1 MVRGHMEVGDRG
13 ITLSKALAW
22 TIVTGLCVA
31 AYWLGSEMRHTQTTL
46 EGLVKQQTERHAET
60 MSYRRDIE
68 QQSREQD
75 RRIRVLEA
83 AREASTSEMTA
94 LRRDLTGFRQD
105 MRDLK
110 ELIEGLQE
118 ELRRQ

>member
-1 MVRGHMEVGDRG
+1 MVTKHMEVSDRG
-13 ITLSKALAW
+13 VTLSKGLAW
-22 TIVTGLCVA
+22 TVVTGLVA
-31 AYWLGSEMRHTQTTL
+31 AAFWLGSEMRHTQTTL
-46 EGLVKQQTERHAET
+46 EGLVSQQAERHAET

-68 QQSREQD
+68 QQAREQD

-83 AREASTSEMTA
+83 ARQASTSEMTA

-118 ELRRQ
+118 ALRRQ